1 MLDWVLNSTKLCR
14 GRGAQT
20 ELDLMASFNK
30 YRNVHTRLIGSKKAI
45 DLKKVKKNNN
55 LHLSCAT
62 KRSV

>member
-1 MLDWVLNSTKLCR
+1 MLDWVLNSTELYR

-45 DLKKVKKNNN
+45 DLKKVKRK
-55 LHLSCAT
+55 
-62 KRSV
+62 